1 MIGEMEGVLEMTSV
15 HSCNDHVMSLVNLS
29 GLIEMV
35 RFFIEMVRF
44 CYGYFTVLK
53 NKQQNKTSFQ
63 KQGVHSSP

>member
-44 CYGYFTVLK
+44 C
-53 NKQQNKTSFQ
+53 
-63 KQGVHSSP
+63 